1 MVLIKCRIGVNC
13 QKMSYKKRFFVR
25 IQKKTCM
32 SNELDL
38 IVKLIFVLNKHF
50 QFSFFMAEAKIYKIE
65 TNILKKEI
73 DGQSSTPTCLP
84 LAKCLFQ
91 SIWPHVLSLGL
102 MAPRAPTTPF
112 LFAHCHGQG

>member
-38 IVKLIFVLNKHF
+38 IVKLIFLLNEHF
-50 QFSFFMAEAKIYKIE
+50 QFSVFFMTEAKIYKIA
-65 TNILKKEI
+65 TNILKKRNRW
-73 DGQSSTPTCLP
+73 S
-84 LAKCLFQ
+84 K
-91 SIWPHVLSLGL
+91 
-102 MAPRAPTTPF
+102 
-112 LFAHCHGQG
+112 